1 MPNFLQKLIYNL
13 STVVPLLF
21 IFSIVW
27 LFQKRTFYIPIIAA
41 VLGIVIISM
50 FEVSFAYGKKNL
62 PLIDINVTNIS
73 PYDGWLVVYI
83 ITYMLPFASV
93 ILKDFNVIVC
103 AFIAAVLAFVT
114 PFVNT
119 AIPNPLLFIKGYH
132 FYKIESQNG
141 ISEYV
146 LISKKKIRSS
156 SDIRLVKRIF
166 EFLLFDSK
174 EK

>member
-13 STVVPLLF
+13 STVVPLFF

-27 LFQKRTFYIPIIAA
+27 FFQKHTFCIPIIAV
-41 VLGIVIISM
+41 VLGIAIGSM
-50 FEVSFAYGKKNL
+50 FKASFAYGKRNI

-73 PYDGWLVVYI
+73 PYDGWLVIYI
-83 ITYMLPFASV
+83 ITYMLPFASI
-93 ILKDFNVIVC
+93 ILKDFNVIIC
-103 AFIAAVLAFVT
+103 AFIAAVLAFIA
-114 PFVNT
+114 PLVNT

-132 FYKIESQNG
+132 FYKIGAENG

-146 LISKKKIRSS
+146 LISKRKLRRS
-156 SDIRLVKRIF
+156 SDIRRVKRIF
-166 EFLLFDSK
+166 EFLLLDSK